1 MTRSAPA
8 RASARPKYWPS
19 PRLVPV
25 TMATLPLRS
34 NAFSLIFILV
44 LVPLHASRL
53 THYASCITFHASR
66 QENDLEQ
73 PRFLPIQPVEPGRS
87 LGQRRGGADQRSR
100 PQCAARQHV
109 QAGGIL
115 PLRGAGAVDGQ
126 LARHRGLKRE

>member
-34 NAFSLIFILV
+34 NAFSLIFVFV
-44 LVPLHASRL
+44 LVPLHASR
-53 THYASCITFHASR
+53 ITFHASR
-66 QENDLEQ
+66 KENDLKQ
-73 PRFLPIQPVEPGRS
+73 PRFLPIQPVEPDRS

-100 PQCAARQHV
+100 PQCAAHQ
-109 QAGGIL
+109 
-115 PLRGAGAVDGQ
+115 
-126 LARHRGLKRE
+126 